1 MKEIRNKDFRK
12 AISNLENGSVD
23 MIATDPPYPVI
34 SGGSGDHPEYERPK
48 GILKE
53 NDGKIFDHNA
63 IQYDEWLPELY
74 RVLKDPGHCYV
85 MINNIGLR
93 DCLNIAH
100 EVGFEFHNLLI
111 WKKNNVTPNRWYMKN
126 AEYILFFRKGEA
138 FPINNPS
145 EKQIIEVDNITG
157 DKNHPTEKP
166 VKLFEVMIRNSSEK
180 GDLVFDPFIGTGA
193 SMVAAD
199 KLDRDYFG
207 FEIDKNHFE
216 TAKKRLEDEDRKNK
230 FFDL

>member
-1 MKEIRNKDFRK
+1 MIKNCNFKKEIKNVDD
-12 AISNLENGSVD
+12 ESVD
-23 MIATDPPYPVI
+23 LIVTDPPYPVI
-34 SGGSGDHPEYERPK
+34 SGGSGDHEEYDRPK

-53 NDGKIFDHNA
+53 NDGKIFDYNS
-63 IQYDEWLPELY
+63 IEYEEWLPELY
-74 RVLKDPGHCYV
+74 RVLKSPGHCYV

-93 DCLNIAH
+93 KCLNIAND
-100 EVGFEFHNLLI
+100 VGFGFHNLLI

-145 EKQIIEVDNITG
+145 EKQVIEVDNITG

-166 VKLFEVMIRNSSEK
+166 VGLFEVMIRNSSEK
-180 GDLVFDPFIGTGA
+180 SDLVFDPFIGTGA
-193 SMVAAD
+193 SMVAA
-199 KLDRDYFG
+199 KRLKRNYFG
-207 FEIDKNHFE
+207 FEIDEDHYRV
-216 TAKKRLEDEDRKNK
+216 AKKRLDDEDQKNK